1 MKHLST
7 FESHNNDD
15 IINRIGELDKKL
27 NSREFEVKTKFSF
40 TKFSFTKNEKRT
52 FNLVKTK
59 NYISNNKV
67 RTEFPKCKPCPIF
80 ENN

>member
-1 MKHLST
+1 MKKILL
-7 FESHNNDD
+7 
-15 IINRIGELDKKL
+15 IIIIALELLVLYRINKF
-27 NSREFEVKTKFSF
+27 SFTKFSF